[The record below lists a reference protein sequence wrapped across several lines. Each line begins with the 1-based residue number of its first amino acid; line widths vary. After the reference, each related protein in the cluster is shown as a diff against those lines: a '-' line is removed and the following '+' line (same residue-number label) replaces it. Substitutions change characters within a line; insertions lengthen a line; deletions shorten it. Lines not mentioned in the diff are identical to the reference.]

1 MANGIVEDPFTGFAG
16 APQKCAGL
24 QYHLHTPARAV
35 SSESPESTLVLLE
48 QIRAGNDAALDLLL
62 RRYRPLLTRWAR
74 GRLPHGVRDLS
85 DTEDLVQETI
95 IAALRH
101 LDQFEF
107 RGDGALHAYLRRAM
121 LNRIRD
127 ELRRHNRRGSAETL
141 DERLVCA
148 EDSPLDQVI
157 GHEAVERYES
167 ALAQLTSG
175 EREAIIARIEL
186 GQTFAEVAAALGK
199 PTPEAARM
207 AVNRAL
213 SRLARLMLQ

>member
-1 MANGIVEDPFTGFAG
+1 M
-16 APQKCAGL
+16 
-24 QYHLHTPARAV
+24 
-35 SSESPESTLVLLE
+35 
-48 QIRAGNDAALDLLL
+48 
-62 RRYRPLLTRWAR
+62 
-74 GRLPHGVRDLS
+74 
-85 DTEDLVQETI
+85 
-95 IAALRH
+95 
-101 LDQFEF
+101 
-107 RGDGALHAYLRRAM
+107 
-121 LNRIRD
+121 
-127 ELRRHNRRGSAETL
+127 
-141 DERLVCA
+141 
-148 EDSPLDQVI
+148 I